1 LAKVEKVH
9 HSDIPDNYGLFE
21 INCKNMFK
29 KKLTLT
35 GKYLFSCRIYNVHP
49 SWLNGRNEIADEI

>member
-1 LAKVEKVH
+1 
-9 HSDIPDNYGLFE
+9 
-21 INCKNMFK
+21 MFQK
-29 KKLTLT
+29 QLTLT